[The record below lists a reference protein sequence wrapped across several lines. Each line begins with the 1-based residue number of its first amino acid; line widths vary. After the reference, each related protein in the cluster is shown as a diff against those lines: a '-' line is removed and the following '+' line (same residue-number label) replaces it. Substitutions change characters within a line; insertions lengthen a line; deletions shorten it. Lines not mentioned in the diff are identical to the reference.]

1 MSKNINTQNRFEYI
15 DALRGVAILAVL
27 FNHVHE
33 STEPV
38 FSIQVPTW
46 LNMTQA
52 QGARGVQLF
61 YIISAFTIFLTSSAL
76 FP

>member
-1 MSKNINTQNRFEYI
+1 MEKSEIKSKRYEYI

-38 FSIQVPTW
+38 FSIRIRIPGHQY
-46 LNMTQA
+46 
-52 QGARGVQLF
+52 R
-61 YIISAFTIFLTSSAL
+61 SAFYHWTVQHTPGGWLSAGK
-76 FP
+76 FPNA